1 MSNVVVPK
9 ENVHPSRIVVN
20 VLSGQ
25 SVPPFSLMRIKVPSR
40 YRWLPHTG
48 DARSVGGRPALLILL
63 VIMLAGVSGCATVED
78 AARRTPEM
86 GKSIDGGSLPRELDP
101 DLSTPN
107 HSASLPM
114 SGPAQSTS
122 DGHDLSAKFVPESD
136 FEGKSS
142 GLIVRTLARLRVG
155 SIIPMPDEVSIRVP
169 EIWSLRPPVVKA
181 LGDDLAPLRPPL
193 RQSWLY
199 HRTVPPAGYEMERRL
214 PDSAFLALGERV
226 SSGPF
231 RNTSA
236 GFRDQPLLHPEP
248 ASLPAERSKLPEIGP
263 PPPHHTVKTFAV
275 FTVASLVGIGVYA
288 LAPSSFTGTTKDGQ
302 QYEESWNQFKDAWTK
317 PPVFDTDN
325 PAVNYLGHPY
335 FGAQFYLSQRNYGES
350 PLYSFLFSTFMS
362 TAFEYFIESWAEQP
376 SINDLIVTPVLGS
389 ILGEGIFLAT
399 QEMRKDGFT
408 TAEKIVVTVIN
419 PMYVFQNGY
428 R

>member
-1 MSNVVVPK
+1 
-9 ENVHPSRIVVN
+9 VN

-25 SVPPFSLMRIKVPSR
+25 SVPPFSLMRNTVLSR
-40 YRWLPHTG
+40 YRWLPHTS
-48 DARSVGGRPALLILL
+48 DARSAGGRPALLILL
-63 VIMLAGVSGCATVED
+63 VIMLAGLSGCATVED
-78 AARRTPEM
+78 ATLRTPEM
-86 GKSIDGGSLPRELDP
+86 GESMDGGSLPRELDP
-101 DLSTPN
+101 DLSIPN

-122 DGHDLSAKFVPESD
+122 DGNDLPASFVPESD

-142 GLIVRTLARLRVG
+142 GLIVRTMARLRGG
-155 SIIPMPDEVSIRVP
+155 SIIPMSDEVSIRAP

-199 HRTVPPAGYEMERRL
+199 RRTVPPAGYDEMELRL
-214 PDSAFLALGERV
+214 PDRAFLAFGERV
-226 SSGPF
+226 LSGPF

-248 ASLPAERSKLPEIGP
+248 ATLPAERSKLPEIGP
-263 PPPHHTVKTFAV
+263 PPPHHTVKTFAA
-275 FTVASLVGIGVYA
+275 FTVASFVGIGVYA

-302 QYEESWNQFKDAWTK
+302 QYEESWNSFKDAWTK
-317 PPVFDTDN
+317 APVFDSDN

-335 FGAQFYLSQRNYGES
+335 FGALFYLSQRNYGES

-362 TAFEYFIESWAEQP
+362 TAFEYFIESWDEQP
-376 SINDLIVTPVLGS
+376 SINDLIITPVVGS
-389 ILGEGIFLAT
+389 ILGEGIFRAT
-399 QEMRKDGFT
+399 REMRKDGFT

>member
-1 MSNVVVPK
+1 M
-9 ENVHPSRIVVN
+9 N

-25 SVPPFSLMRIKVPSR
+25 SVPPFSLMRNTVLSR
-40 YRWLPHTG
+40 YRWLPHTS
-48 DARSVGGRPALLILL
+48 DARSAGGRPALLILL
-63 VIMLAGVSGCATVED
+63 VIMLAGLSGCATVED
-78 AARRTPEM
+78 SALRTPKM
-86 GKSIDGGSLPRELDP
+86 GESIDGGSLPRELGP
-101 DLSTPN
+101 DFSIPN

-122 DGHDLSAKFVPESD
+122 DGNDLSASFVPEFD

-142 GLIVRTLARLRVG
+142 GLIVRTLARVRVG
-155 SIIPMPDEVSIRVP
+155 SIIPMSDEVSIRAP
-169 EIWSLRPPVVKA
+169 EVWSLRPPIVKA

-199 HRTVPPAGYEMERRL
+199 RRTVPSAGYDEMELRL
-214 PDSAFLALGERV
+214 PESAFLAFSERV

-236 GFRDQPLLHPEP
+236 GFRDQPLLHPGP
-248 ASLPAERSKLPEIGP
+248 AILPAERSKLPEIGP
-263 PPPHHTVKTFAV
+263 PPPHHSVKTVAA
-275 FTVASLVGIGVYA
+275 FTLASLVGIGVYA
-288 LAPSSFTGTTKDGQ
+288 LAPSSFTGATKDGQ
-302 QYEESWNQFKDAWTK
+302 QYEESWNSFKDAWTK
-317 PPVFDTDN
+317 APVFDSDN

-335 FGAQFYLSQRNYGES
+335 FGSLFYLSQRNYGES
-350 PLYSFLFSTFMS
+350 PLYSFFFSTFMS
-362 TAFEYFIESWAEQP
+362 TAFEYFIESWDEQP
-376 SINDLIVTPVLGS
+376 SINDLIITPVVGS
-389 ILGEGIFLAT
+389 ILGEGIFRAT

>member
-1 MSNVVVPK
+1 M
-9 ENVHPSRIVVN
+9 N
-20 VLSGQ
+20 VLSGH
-25 SVPPFSLMRIKVPSR
+25 SVLPFSRMRNKVPSR
-40 YRWLPHTG
+40 YRWLPHTS
-48 DARSVGGRPALLILL
+48 DAHSAGGRPALLILL
-63 VIMLAGVSGCATVED
+63 VIMLAGVSGCASVED
-78 AARRTPEM
+78 SVLRTPKM

-101 DLSTPN
+101 DLSIPN

-122 DGHDLSAKFVPESD
+122 DGHELSASSVHESD

-142 GLIVRTLARLRVG
+142 GLIVRTLARLRGG
-155 SIIPMPDEVSIRVP
+155 SIIPMSDEVSIRAP

-199 HRTVPPAGYEMERRL
+199 HRTVPPAGYEMELRL
-214 PDSAFLALGERV
+214 PDSAFRLGERV
-226 SSGPF
+226 SSGTF

-263 PPPHHTVKTFAV
+263 PPPHHSVKTFAV
-275 FTVASLVGIGVYA
+275 LTGASLVGIGVYA

-302 QYEESWNQFKDAWTK
+302 QYEESWNSFKDAWTK
-317 PPVFDTDN
+317 PPVFDKDAWT
-325 PAVNYLGHPY
+325 VNYLGHPY

-362 TAFEYFIESWAEQP
+362 TAFEYFIESWSEQP
-376 SINDLIVTPVLGS
+376 SINDLIVTPALGS
-389 ILGEGIFLAT
+389 ILGEGIFRAT
-399 QEMRKDGFT
+399 QEMRKNGFT
-408 TAEKIVVTVIN
+408 TAEKIVVTMIN

>member
-25 SVPPFSLMRIKVPSR
+25 SVPPFSLMRNKVPSR
-40 YRWLPHTG
+40 YRWLPHTS
-48 DARSVGGRPALLILL
+48 DARSAGGRPALLILL

-78 AARRTPEM
+78 AALRTPKM
-86 GKSIDGGSLPRELDP
+86 GESIDGGSLPRELDP
-101 DLSTPN
+101 DLSIPN

-122 DGHDLSAKFVPESD
+122 DGNDLSASFVPESD

-155 SIIPMPDEVSIRVP
+155 SIIPMSDEVSIRAP

-199 HRTVPPAGYEMERRL
+199 HRTVPSAVYEMELRL

-263 PPPHHTVKTFAV
+263 PPPHHTVKTFAA

-288 LAPSSFTGTTKDGQ
+288 LAPSSLVGTTKEG
-302 QYEESWNQFKDAWTK
+302 QYEKAWNNFKEAWTK
-317 PPVFDTDN
+317 PPVFDTDRWT
-325 PAVNYLGHPY
+325 VNYLGHPY

-362 TAFEYFIESWAEQP
+362 TAFEYFIESWSEQP
-376 SINDLIVTPVLGS
+376 SINDLIITPVVGS
-389 ILGEGIFLAT
+389 ILGEVIFLAT

-408 TAEKIVVTVIN
+408 TAEKIVVTAIN
-419 PMYVFQNGY
+419 PMFVFQNGY

>member
-1 MSNVVVPK
+1 M
-9 ENVHPSRIVVN
+9 N

-25 SVPPFSLMRIKVPSR
+25 SVPPFSLMRNKVPSR
-40 YRWLPHTG
+40 YRWLPHTS
-48 DARSVGGRPALLILL
+48 DARSAGGKPALLILL
-63 VIMLAGVSGCATVED
+63 MIMLAGVSGCATVED
-78 AARRTPEM
+78 AALRTPEM
-86 GKSIDGGSLPRELDP
+86 RKSLDGGSLPRELDP
-101 DLSTPN
+101 DLSIPN

-122 DGHDLSAKFVPESD
+122 DGNDLSASFAPESD
-136 FEGKSS
+136 FKGMSS
-142 GLIVRTLARLRVG
+142 GLIVRTLARVRVG
-155 SIIPMPDEVSIRVP
+155 SIIPMSDEVSIRAP

-181 LGDDLAPLRPPL
+181 LGDDLAPLRSPL

-199 HRTVPPAGYEMERRL
+199 HRMGPPAGYEMELRL
-214 PDSAFLALGERV
+214 PDMALGERV

-248 ASLPAERSKLPEIGP
+248 ATLPAERSKVPEVGP
-263 PPPHHTVKTFAV
+263 PPPHHSVKTFAA
-275 FTVASLVGIGVYA
+275 FTVASFVGIGVYA
-288 LAPSSFTGTTKDGQ
+288 LAPSSFTGATKDGH
-302 QYEESWNQFKDAWTK
+302 QYEESWDSFKDAWTK
-317 PPVFDTDN
+317 PPVFDSDN
-325 PAVNYLGHPY
+325 PAVNFLGHPY
-335 FGAQFYLSQRNYGES
+335 FGSLFYLSQRNYGES

-362 TAFEYFIESWAEQP
+362 TAFEYFIESWDEQP
-376 SINDLIVTPVLGS
+376 SINDLIVTPVVGS

-408 TAEKIVVTVIN
+408 TAEKIIVTVIN

>member
-1 MSNVVVPK
+1 
-9 ENVHPSRIVVN
+9 
-20 VLSGQ
+20 
-25 SVPPFSLMRIKVPSR
+25 
-40 YRWLPHTG
+40 
-48 DARSVGGRPALLILL
+48 
-63 VIMLAGVSGCATVED
+63 MLAGVSGCATVED
-78 AARRTPEM
+78 AALRTPKM
-86 GKSIDGGSLPRELDP
+86 GESIDGGSLPRELDP
-101 DLSTPN
+101 DLSIPN

-122 DGHDLSAKFVPESD
+122 DGNDLSASFVPESD

-155 SIIPMPDEVSIRVP
+155 SIIPISDEVSIRVP

-199 HRTVPPAGYEMERRL
+199 HRTVPPAGYEMELRL
-214 PDSAFLALGERV
+214 PDMALGERV

-248 ASLPAERSKLPEIGP
+248 ASLSSERSKLPEIGP

-275 FTVASLVGIGVYA
+275 FTGASIVGIGFYA
-288 LAPSSFTGTTKDGQ
+288 LAPGSFTGTTKDGH
-302 QYEESWNQFKDAWTK
+302 QYEESWSSFKDAWTK
-317 PPVFDTDN
+317 PPVFDKDPWT
-325 PAVNYLGHPY
+325 VNYLGHPY

-362 TAFEYFIESWAEQP
+362 TAFEYFIESWSEQP
-376 SINDLIVTPVLGS
+376 SINDLIVTPVVGS

-408 TAEKIVVTVIN
+408 IAEKIVVTVIN

>member
-1 MSNVVVPK
+1 
-9 ENVHPSRIVVN
+9 
-20 VLSGQ
+20 
-25 SVPPFSLMRIKVPSR
+25 
-40 YRWLPHTG
+40 
-48 DARSVGGRPALLILL
+48 
-63 VIMLAGVSGCATVED
+63 MLAGVSGCATVED
-78 AARRTPEM
+78 AALRTQEM
-86 GKSIDGGSLPRELDP
+86 GESIDEGSLPRKLDP
-101 DLSTPN
+101 DLSIPN

-122 DGHDLSAKFVPESD
+122 DGNDLSASFVSESD
-136 FEGKSS
+136 FAGKSS

-155 SIIPMPDEVSIRVP
+155 SIIPMSDEVSIRAP
-169 EIWSLRPPVVKA
+169 EIWSFRPPVVKA

-199 HRTVPPAGYEMERRL
+199 HRTVPPAGYEMELRL

-226 SSGPF
+226 SSGTF

-263 PPPHHTVKTFAV
+263 PPPHHSVKTFAV
-275 FTVASLVGIGVYA
+275 FTVASFVGIGVYA
-288 LAPSSFTGTTKDGQ
+288 LAPSSFTGTTKDGK
-302 QYEESWNQFKDAWTK
+302 QYEESWNSFKDAWTK
-317 PPVFDTDN
+317 PPVKDTD
-325 PAVNYLGHPY
+325 AWTVNYLGHPY
-335 FGAQFYLSQRNYGES
+335 FGALFYLSQRNYGES
-350 PLYSFLFSTFMS
+350 PLHSFLFSTFMS
-362 TAFEYFIESWAEQP
+362 TAFEYFIESWSEQP
-376 SINDLIVTPVLGS
+376 SINDLIVTPVVGS
-389 ILGEGIFLAT
+389 ILGEVIFLAT

-408 TAEKIVVTVIN
+408 TAEKIVVTAIN